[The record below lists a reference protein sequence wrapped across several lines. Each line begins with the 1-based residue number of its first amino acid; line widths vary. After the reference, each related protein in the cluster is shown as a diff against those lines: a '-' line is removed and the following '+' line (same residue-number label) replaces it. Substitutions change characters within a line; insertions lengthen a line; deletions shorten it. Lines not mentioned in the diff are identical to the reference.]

1 MEPRYQPLNANAQ
14 DAMANIRSDSASADQ
29 TAVTTA
35 DRSAREWRRRL
46 CLWNR
51 CLCDST
57 ARSALIPSAPMF
69 DKPILEPNTPQPTH
83 EILPPDA
90 RILYSAVW
98 GKR

>member
-1 MEPRYQPLNANAQ
+1 
-14 DAMANIRSDSASADQ
+14 MANIRSESANADQ

-57 ARSALIPSAPMF
+57 AGSALIRSAPTF

-83 EILPPDA
+83 EICPPT
-90 RILYSAVW
+90 RECL
-98 GKR
+98 